1 MPKKHFFGSAKLNSR
16 KKLITMREN
25 SPASEL
31 IKNYKY
37 CKNDEDQIQ
46 NDKDLTKFNQPV
58 IGPIKEVLRE

>member
-1 MPKKHFFGSAKLNSR
+1 
-16 KKLITMREN
+16 MREN